1 MNTITLTGIH
11 VTTIIGV
18 YAWERQ
24 QPRAL
29 LIDIECQTDTS
40 IAAQTD
46 DISDAL
52 DYAKLAD
59 SLREFASQATYQ
71 LLEAFADA
79 AANMVLQAFPTRW
92 LKLTTHKPAVLEHVN
107 DVAITITK
115 GTI

>member
-24 QPRAL
+24 SPREL
-29 LIDIECQTDTS
+29 LIDIACQTDTTT
-40 IAAQTD
+40 AAHTD
-46 DISDAL
+46 DINDTL

-59 SLREFASQATYQ
+59 SLRDFASQATYQ

-79 AANMVLQAFPTRW
+79 AADMILQSFPVSD
-92 LKLTTHKPAVLEHVN
+92 LKLTVHKPDVLAHVD
-107 DVAITITK
+107 DVAITVTK
-115 GTI
+115 STT